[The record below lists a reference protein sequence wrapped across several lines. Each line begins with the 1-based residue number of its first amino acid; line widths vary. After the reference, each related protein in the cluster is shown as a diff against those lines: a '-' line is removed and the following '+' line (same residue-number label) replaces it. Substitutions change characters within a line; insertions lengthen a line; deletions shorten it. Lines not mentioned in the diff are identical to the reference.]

1 MKMLKKEELMKTVY
15 ECQICG
21 NIVEGR
27 PDEWCLKCGGHRII
41 FKRITL
47 KDHELSIAS

>member
-1 MKMLKKEELMKTVY
+1 MKEVY

-27 PDEWCLKCGGHRII
+27 PAEWCSECGGHRII

-47 KDHELSIAS
+47 QNPAISLAS

>member
-1 MKMLKKEELMKTVY
+1 MLIVY

-27 PDEWCLKCGGHRII
+27 PDEWCSECGGHRII

-47 KDHELSIAS
+47 KDRQLSIAS

>member
-1 MKMLKKEELMKTVY
+1 MKTIF

-21 NIVEGR
+21 NIVEGC
-27 PDEWCLKCGGHRII
+27 PDEWCAKCGGHRII

-47 KDHELSIAS
+47 QDHEFSLAS

>member
-1 MKMLKKEELMKTVY
+1 MKVIY

-21 NIVEGR
+21 NIVQDR
-27 PDEWCLKCGGHRII
+27 PDEWCVECGGHRII

-47 KDHELSIAS
+47 SDCELSLAS

>member
-1 MKMLKKEELMKTVY
+1 MIVFY

-27 PDEWCLKCGGHRII
+27 PDEWCSDCGGHRII
-41 FKRITL
+41 FKRIYP
-47 KDHELSIAS
+47 DMLSIAS